1 MENEIPPPQ
10 DAGQMEGKLL
20 LPVVGNALEGS
31 EEHKAKPE
39 SKVLPPQ
46 WKDSTE

>member
-1 MENEIPPPQ
+1 MENEFPAPQ

-39 SKVLPPQ
+39 STKVLPPQ
-46 WKDSTE
+46 